1 MKKRTSMW
9 MIILALL
16 LPVMTGCS
24 EKPPA
29 AAQEKGVSK
38 SAEKIAD
45 EPMQNAGND
54 QQTSK
59 PTAFKQ
65 APELE
70 GKNLPPLELRLPKE
84 PKLLNQ
90 IPSKDLKGGK
100 LEIGRYGGTLRMT
113 SPSPEWNPDIF
124 LMVNEPL
131 LNTPGSTG
139 DEVTPNVLKDFQM
152 SDDRKQFTFALREGM
167 KWSDGAPVTAED
179 VKFTVEDVIFNK
191 DLTPIFPDWLKAG
204 GKKDG
209 NPVKF
214 QVIDEYKFQ
223 MTFDQP
229 YGRFPIQLAL
239 TGWRGYSDLL
249 KPKHYLTKFH
259 VKYTPLEQLE
269 PLIKEAGFQKGEWAN
284 LFNDKDITNWE
295 LTTKKAIGFPVLYP
309 WMMVKS
315 TETQKKYVRNPYFWK
330 VDAAGNQMPYIDAIE
345 DTTVQDVEMMSTKV
359 IAGEVDLM
367 RESAALN
374 KMPLYKEYAEKKGY
388 IAPMLDMHVD
398 PTSLFLNLTYSD
410 ENWRKV
416 VQDLRFRKALNMAIN
431 RKEIIDA
438 VYFGFAELPKLV
450 PNEFNPD
457 KANSLLDEMGLTA
470 RDRDG
475 FRTGPDGKAFE
486 IPFETGAH
494 APDMVPVLQLVT
506 DMWKKV
512 GIKATVKT
520 IDRQLWGTRNTGNE
534 LKATILWN
542 VQPMWRSGGWTDF
555 IPNFEGPLWNQ
566 WFTGK
571 TGEAPAASEIK
582 RLFEL
587 SGEIM
592 SVYPGTPDDKKLMD
606 EIYKIHYDNIF
617 QMPIA
622 EHVKQPIILNAKLG
636 NVPTGGTAVAA
647 NIAGV
652 QLFYRQ

>member
-1 MKKRTSMW
+1 LRK
-9 MIILALL
+9 MISIWIIIMVLISATLS
-16 LPVMTGCS
+16 GCS
-24 EKPPA
+24 DQPPA
-29 AAQEKGVSK
+29 IAQDKGGKSSSEKL
-38 SAEKIAD
+38 AD
-45 EPMQNAGND
+45 EPKQIPETN

-59 PTAFKQ
+59 PVSFKQ

-70 GKNLPPLELRLPKE
+70 GKNLPPLEQRLPKE
-84 PKLLNQ
+84 PKILNQ
-90 IPSKDLKGGK
+90 IPSKNLKGGK
-100 LEIGRYGGTLRMT
+100 LEIGRYGGTLRMAN
-113 SPSPEWNPDIF
+113 PGPEWNPDIF

-131 LNTPGSTG
+131 LSTPGSTG
-139 DEVTPNVLKDFQM
+139 EEVTSNVLKDFKM
-152 SDDRKQFTFALREGM
+152 SDDRKEFTFTLREGM
-167 KWSDGAPVTAED
+167 KWSDGAPVTTED

-191 DLTPIFPDWLKAG
+191 DLTPIFPDWLRAG
-204 GKKDG
+204 GKKEG
-209 NPVKF
+209 NPLKF
-214 QVIDEYKFQ
+214 QTIDEYTFK
-223 MTFDQP
+223 MSFDQP

-249 KPKHYLTKFH
+249 KPKHYLTKYH

-269 PLIKEAGFQKGEWAN
+269 PSIKEAGFQKGEWVN

-315 TETQKKYVRNPYFWK
+315 TETQKKYARNPYFWK
-330 VDAAGNQMPYIDAIE
+330 IDAAGNQMPYIDGIE
-345 DTTVQDVEMMSTKV
+345 STLVQDVEMMSTKV
-359 IAGEVDLM
+359 ISGEVDLM

-388 IAPMLDMHVD
+388 IATMLDMHVD
-398 PTSLFLNLTYSD
+398 PTSIFLNLTNSD

-416 VQDLRFRKALNMAIN
+416 VKDVRFRKAVNMAID

-438 VYFGFAELPKLV
+438 VYYGFGELPKLV

-457 KANSLLDEMGLTA
+457 KANSLLDEMGMNK
-470 RDRDG
+470 RDKDG
-475 FRTGPDGKAFE
+475 YRIGPDRKTFE
-486 IPFETGAH
+486 IPIETGAH
-494 APDMVPVLQLVT
+494 APDMVPVLQLVV
-506 DMWKKV
+506 DMWKNV
-512 GIKATVKT
+512 GIKATLKT
-520 IDRQLWGTRNTGNE
+520 IDPQLWGNRNDGNE
-534 LKATILWN
+534 LKATIFWN

-566 WFTGK
+566 WFRGK
-571 TGEAPAASEIK
+571 AGEAPTDSEVK

-592 SVYPGTPDDKKLMD
+592 SVYPGTPGDKKLMD
-606 EIYKIHYDNIF
+606 EIYKLQYDNIF

-622 EHVKQPIILNAKLG
+622 EHVRQPIILSAKLG

-652 QLFYRQ
+652 QMFYRQ